1 MVEKLDS
8 LNKYIRQMRQELLGD
23 LEFRETS
30 SENISEVEESV
41 QETHEI
47 KLLDDYPDTWSYFG

>member
-30 SENISEVEESV
+30 TQNISEVEESV

-47 KLLDDYPDTWSYFG
+47 KLLDDYSDTWSYFG